1 MIFSQKF
8 DRVLVMNNR
17 KLVIALWRE
26 GDFVVARCLQN
37 NVSSFGETRKEAMKN
52 VKEAL
57 SLYFEDETEMEMP
70 TVKYP
75 KLELIHA

>member
-1 MIFSQKF
+1 MS
-8 DRVLVMNNR
+8 NR

-37 NVSSFGETRKEAMKN
+37 NVSSFGVNRKEAMKN

-57 SLYFEDETEMEMP
+57 SLYFEDENEVETP
-70 TVKYP
+70 IVKYP